1 MSLWANNEPDKKAMK
16 RSKKRNIKLP
26 ADLIEIYENGGEARM
41 MIARAAVMDLV
52 RRGRISPGM
61 GAEILGM
68 RYEDFSVMAAGEEH
82 PLIDCG

>member
-1 MSLWANNEPDKKAMK
+1 MRRAKKK
-16 RSKKRNIKLP
+16 DIKLP
-26 ADLIEIYENGGEARM
+26 TALIEIYENAGEARI

-52 RRGRISPGM
+52 RSGRISPDM

-68 RYEDFSVMAAGEEH
+68 RYEDLSVILAGEEI